1 MVSVSDVAL
10 SVGES
15 FGVAARVIGAC
26 YIKFN
31 ASVELLF
38 IHMRPLEHNSL
49 PSFTRLFLH
58 CRVPREARRLPSRM
72 SGQA

>member
-1 MVSVSDVAL
+1 MVSVSNVAL

-15 FGVAARVIGAC
+15 FGVAARVGAC

-31 ASVELLF
+31 ASVEPLF
-38 IHMRPLEHNSL
+38 IIHMRPLEHNSL
-49 PSFTRLFLH
+49 SSFTRLFLH